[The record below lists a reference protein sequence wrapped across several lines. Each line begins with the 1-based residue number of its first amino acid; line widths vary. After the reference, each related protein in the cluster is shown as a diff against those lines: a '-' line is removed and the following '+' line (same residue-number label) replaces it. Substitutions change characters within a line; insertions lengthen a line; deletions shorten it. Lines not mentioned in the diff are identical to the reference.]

1 MFCCDLLV
9 GTSAATSRISPQ
21 SPTSPQQAPAAP
33 RPAQQPQR
41 ASFPEAT
48 IQRLMSLGFA
58 RAQVI
63 EELTRSNGDA
73 DQALASLFAKS
84 FQLP

>member
-1 MFCCDLLV
+1 MCFVV
-9 GTSAATSRISPQ
+9 GASSAAGRNSPKASTSSRQ
-21 SPTSPQQAPAAP
+21 
-33 RPAQQPQR
+33 PAQRP
-41 ASFPEAT
+41 SFPEAT
-48 IQRLMSLGFA
+48 IQRLMSLGFS
-58 RAQVI
+58 RAQVT